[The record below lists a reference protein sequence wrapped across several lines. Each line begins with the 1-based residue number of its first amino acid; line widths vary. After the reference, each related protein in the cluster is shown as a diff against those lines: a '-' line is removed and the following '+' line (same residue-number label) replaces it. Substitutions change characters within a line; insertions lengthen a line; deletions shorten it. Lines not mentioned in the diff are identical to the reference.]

1 MAANACPRKSAASWG
16 FAGLLS
22 RIFTRTPDARSE
34 HEISASVVSI
44 AAYGAGLRASEA
56 ARADGASLRDRPPDP
71 AAHRQ
76 CAPLPYGTWMTY
88 VARNTTTV
96 ATPPRSRHHHGRD
109 ITTVW
114 SLLRDPVGLGTERDR
129 EPQCTRRRQDVG
141 LTWLGRGTETGFA
154 PLAGRL
160 RGARKEIACARQPPS
175 SPPLWRF
182 RSSSLWPTRPPPT
195 TPSSARA
202 RRPTSIPRAPRSR
215 RPPSSMDRRAPTRSC
230 SPAFRRRPG
239 SPRARPPRCRPR

>member
-22 RIFTRTPDARSE
+22 RIFTRTPDSRSE

-88 VARNTTTV
+88 AARNTTRSQHHHGRNTTTV
-96 ATPPRSRHHHGRD
+96 ATPPRSRHHHGRN
-109 ITTVW
+109 
-114 SLLRDPVGLGTERDR
+114 
-129 EPQCTRRRQDVG
+129 
-141 LTWLGRGTETGFA
+141 
-154 PLAGRL
+154 
-160 RGARKEIACARQPPS
+160 
-175 SPPLWRF
+175 
-182 RSSSLWPTRPPPT
+182 T
-195 TPSSARA
+195 TPVV
-202 RRPTSIPRAPRSR
+202 T
-215 RPPSSMDRRAPTRSC
+215 
-230 SPAFRRRPG
+230 
-239 SPRARPPRCRPR
+239 SPRCG